1 MGNMICTGQC
11 KAISPSICGAWDV
24 GHLESSPTEIAWEP
38 SGISG
43 VGTKLFA
50 VEEERR
56 KQPDSTL
63 LVITIIIII
72 IDKDLISGST
82 FRKISAPSPASPIL
96 PQQQQKTLSTL
107 RIQRQIAE
115 EYTQTSL
122 IGRRPKSF
130 KLNRRDGGPN
140 YLLLVNTRTNGRV

>member
-82 FRKISAPSPASPIL
+82 FSKNLCTISGLANSATATTKNSVHTQNTETDSRRIHTDQLDRK
-96 PQQQQKTLSTL
+96 KT
-107 RIQRQIAE
+107 QEFQVEQA
-115 EYTQTSL
+115 
-122 IGRRPKSF
+122 GW
-130 KLNRRDGGPN
+130 
-140 YLLLVNTRTNGRV
+140 RT

>member
-1 MGNMICTGQC
+1 MLANL
-11 KAISPSICGAWDV
+11 SRFD
-24 GHLESSPTEIAWEP
+24 HLESSPTEIAWEP